1 MARFSL
7 RLSALAAVAGAGAFL
22 FATASEAAIPMAPLT
37 TGADIVHV
45 AQGCGPGRWRG
56 PGGWCRGPG
65 WRPGPVR
72 RCWRGPFGRLHCRWG
87 Y

>member
-7 RLSALAAVAGAGAFL
+7 RLSALGAVAGAAAFL
-22 FATASEAAIPMAPLT
+22 MGAAADAAMPIAPLAS
-37 TGADIVHV
+37 GADIVHV
-45 AQGCGPGRWRG
+45 AQGCGPGRWRD

-65 WRPGPVR
+65 WRPGPMR
-72 RCWRGPFGRLHCRWG
+72 RCWRGPFGRLHCRW